1 MSKMI
6 QCKSCSKEIA
16 SNAKSCPNC
25 GAKNKK
31 PFYKRGWFIV
41 IVVLVLL
48 YAIGTSG
55 SGGTDD
61 TAKGNDDGT

>member
-31 PFYKRGWFIV
+31 TI
-41 IVVLVLL
+41 L
-48 YAIGTSG
+48 
-55 SGGTDD
+55 
-61 TAKGNDDGT
+61 

>member
-31 PFYKRGWFIV
+31 PF
-41 IVVLVLL
+41 
-48 YAIGTSG
+48 
-55 SGGTDD
+55 
-61 TAKGNDDGT
+61 